1 MAKVSNCPGFESFGS
16 DIQQVRKALN
26 MSRRELAS
34 QAGITPR
41 YLAAIELSGTIPS
54 VPVMARLIHVC
65 KLSAETYFYPN
76 YIYVN
81 SEANSE
87 QRQRTNKKLQLCPE
101 QYLPIVEGI
110 LDGISKSETSQSS

>member
-1 MAKVSNCPGFESFGS
+1 MAKASNCPGFESFGS

-34 QAGITPR
+34 QVGITPR

-76 YIYVN
+76 HIYVN
-81 SEANSE
+81 SEH
-87 QRQRTNKKLQLCPE
+87 RRRTNQKLQLCPE

-110 LDGISKSETSQSS
+110 LDGISKSETSQNS